1 MSNTLELKVVFAAID
16 KFSASAKSVNK
27 ISGQLSKELKA
38 AKDAF
43 KDLEKQQGLID
54 SFRSTN
60 KAIGITNND
69 LKVARERVEQMAKA
83 MKDVALPSSKMQ
95 RDFKTATEEAR
106 HLAAQANRLAE
117 KKQRLRGEL
126 AAVGIDTKKLS
137 DHQRDLRTKMA
148 SATDAVTAQAGA
160 LEKHNKLQQ
169 TIFAG
174 RADIARSRQTAS
186 KLAGF
191 GTKAMAGGAAV
202 NAAAAIPVLAY
213 AKAEDSA
220 TQLKV
225 AMMIKDGTV
234 SSEFRAVSDLA
245 MQLGTKLPGT
255 ASDYQD
261 MMTMLIRQG
270 MPAKNILGGLGE
282 ATAYLAVQLK
292 MAPTAAAEFASKLQ
306 DATRAS
312 DKEMMALMDTIQRTF
327 YLGVDQNNM
336 LAGFSKLS
344 PALSIIKKEGAEAA
358 KALAPLLVMADQSG
372 MQGEAAGN
380 AFRKIFQMSLD
391 QKKVA
396 KGNSEL
402 GGTGIKL
409 DFTNGKGEFGGLDKM
424 YAQLEKLRGVNSV
437 KRLAALKKI
446 FGDDAE
452 TLQALTLMVEKGAAG
467 YADVQA
473 KMEKQADLQRRVNE
487 QLGTLK
493 SLWET
498 ATGTFETAMV
508 RFGEAIAPELKATA
522 EWMVKVTDGIDK
534 WAKENPG
541 LSKSLMT
548 TVKWLGLAALS
559 IGAIATAAGAIV
571 VPLAVMKFSMVS
583 LGWTGAGSMGMLSLA
598 IKGVGLA
605 LKATAIGALV
615 TTLIT
620 GAVLVIENWDKVKE
634 FFASMLDGFFVKF
647 NQLKENLRYLM
658 PGTFGDL
665 KDTPTRATTT
675 GVISASPLLK
685 QAAAGAGYN
694 ITINAAQG
702 SDNQELAR
710 LVGREI
716 ERLDRE
722 KAARTRGRLRD
733 TE

>member
-69 LKVARERVEQMAKA
+69 LKVARERVERMAKA
-83 MKDVALPSSKMQ
+83 MNDVALPSSKMQ
-95 RDFKTATEEAR
+95 RDFKTASEEAR

-191 GTKAMAGGAAV
+191 GTKAMAGGAAI
-202 NAAAAIPVLAY
+202 NAAAAIPVMAY
-213 AKAEDSA
+213 AKAEDA
-220 TQLKV
+220 RTQLQI
-225 AMMIKDGTV
+225 AMMQKGGSVDALFKDV
-234 SSEFRAVSDLA
+234 DALA
-245 MQLGTKLPGT
+245 TRLGNKLPGT
-255 ASDYQD
+255 TADYQD

-292 MAPTAAAEFASKLQ
+292 IAPTAAAEFASKLQ
-306 DATRAS
+306 DATHTA
-312 DKEMMALMDTIQRTF
+312 DKDMMGLMDTIQRTF

-336 LAGFSKLS
+336 LQGFAKLS

-358 KALAPLLVMADQSG
+358 RVLAPLLVMTDQSG
-372 MQGEAAGN
+372 MQGESAGN

-391 QKKVA
+391 AKKVA
-396 KGNSEL
+396 KGNAEL
-402 GGTGIKL
+402 SGTGIKL
-409 DFTNGKGEFGGLDKM
+409 DFSNGKGEFGGLDKM
-424 YAQLEKLRGVNSV
+424 YQQLDQLRGVNTQ

-452 TLQALTLMVEKGAAG
+452 TLQALTIMIDKGVAG
-467 YADVQA
+467 YREVQG
-473 KMEKQADLQRRVNE
+473 KMEAQAAIQERVNK

-493 SLWET
+493 SLWD
-498 ATGTFETAMV
+498 AASGTFTNALV
-508 RFGEAIAPELKATA
+508 ALGESVSPELHATA
-522 EWMVKVTDGIDK
+522 EWLGTVAERTQK
-534 WAKENPG
+534 WAEENPG
-541 LSKSLMT
+541 LSKALMT

-722 KAARTRGRLRD
+722 KSARARSRLRD

>member
-534 WAKENPG
+534 WAKENPELAHG
-541 LSKSLMT
+541 IMT
-548 TVKWLGLAALS
+548 VVKWLGLAALG
-559 IGAIATAAGAIV
+559 IGALALGVSGII
-571 VPLAVMKFSMVS
+571 VPLAVMKFSLVT
-583 LGWTGAGSMGMLSLA
+583 LGISGSGAFGLLA
-598 IKGVGLA
+598 GGIKLVGRA
-605 LKATAIGALV
+605 LLTNPIGLTITTLATAGI
-615 TTLIT
+615 LIY
-620 GAVLVIENWDKVKE
+620 ENWEKLNGWW
-634 FFASMLDGFFVKF
+634 ANMLDGIITRLNKI
-647 NQLKENLRYLM
+647 KENLRYLM
-658 PGTFGDL
+658 PSLFGDL
-665 KDTPTRATTT
+665 KDSPTRASNTA
-675 GVISASPLLK
+675 VISSSPILR
-685 QAAAGAGYN
+685 QAAAGAGHN
-694 ITINAAQG
+694 INIYTQPG
-702 SDNQELAR
+702 TDNQGLAAELR
-710 LVGREI
+710 KE
-716 ERLDRE
+716 LDRIDRD
-722 KAARTRGRLRD
+722 KAARARGRLRD
-733 TE
+733 QE